1 MLFVRVSDRYRS
13 FRDGGTS
20 KNSKAVTRR
29 LTIADRTLDT
39 SRGGSV
45 VSGASTS
52 ASFDQLA
59 RKPVSVRRRQTICPR
74 LDALDIANHVVSST
88 PPQVPPPPLPS
99 GYSEPTLDWP
109 STVDDQYT
117 TNGSGS
123 GGGIASV
130 VSAAGLVN
138 NQQHTQQ
145 QQHFDEFDDD
155 WSDDSQSQVRNA
167 CRFFN

>member
-74 LDALDIANHVVSST
+74 LDALDI
-88 PPQVPPPPLPS
+88 
-99 GYSEPTLDWP
+99 
-109 STVDDQYT
+109 
-117 TNGSGS
+117 
-123 GGGIASV
+123 
-130 VSAAGLVN
+130 
-138 NQQHTQQ
+138 
-145 QQHFDEFDDD
+145 
-155 WSDDSQSQVRNA
+155 
-167 CRFFN
+167 